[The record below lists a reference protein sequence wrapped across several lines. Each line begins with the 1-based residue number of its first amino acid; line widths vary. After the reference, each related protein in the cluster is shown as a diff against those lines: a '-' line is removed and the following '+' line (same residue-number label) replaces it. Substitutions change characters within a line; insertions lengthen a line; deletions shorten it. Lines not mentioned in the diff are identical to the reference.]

1 MNGLSLAQ
9 ALHPLGTK
17 NLKVQIGKKVF
28 EVVGVMPSDPG
39 TPADAFL
46 SVAKLKV
53 AKPLKEKQVVNLT
66 LTVQVEVEKITKK
79 EKVKLMATGT
89 PDNEQAL
96 HMAKAVAFMGKAKMR
111 GCKVI
116 STK

>member
-1 MNGLSLAQ
+1 MNALSLTQ
-9 ALHPLGTK
+9 ALQKFGTK
-17 NLKVQIGKKVF
+17 NLKIQIGKKMF
-28 EVVGVMPSDPG
+28 EVAGVMPSDPA

-53 AKPLKEKQVVNLT
+53 VKPPKEKQVVNLT